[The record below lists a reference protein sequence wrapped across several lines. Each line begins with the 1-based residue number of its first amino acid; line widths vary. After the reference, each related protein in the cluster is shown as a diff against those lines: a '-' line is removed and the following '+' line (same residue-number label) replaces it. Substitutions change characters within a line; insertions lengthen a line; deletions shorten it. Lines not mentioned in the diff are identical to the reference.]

1 MKKHPFLQGV
11 GLGMVAGSVLGMMA
25 APKKKSMKRT
35 AEKMVRNLGEAVE
48 NLSDTMGL

>member
-1 MKKHPFLQGV
+1 MMKHQFLQGI

-48 NLSDTMGL
+48 NISDTMGL